1 MAWAKEENNMSI
13 WNFLNEME
21 NLQLQL
27 NSFAKENS
35 WHGMPRSAFL
45 PGLSSRHFPM
55 MNVSADENN
64 VVVEA
69 LAPGLDVENIK
80 VSALKDQLT
89 ISGEK
94 KNLETKD
101 EKYHRSERSTGKFV
115 RTIELPT
122 AINPDAVEASYT
134 NGILKITMPKAEEA
148 KPRQISIK
156 VA

>member
-1 MAWAKEENNMSI
+1 MSI

-21 NLQLQL
+21 NLQSQL
-27 NSFAKENS
+27 NGFAKENA
-35 WHGMPRSAFL
+35 WCGIPRSAFL
-45 PGLSSRHFPM
+45 PGLSSKHFPM
-55 MNVSADENN
+55 MNVKADENN

-94 KNLETKD
+94 KNLEVKN

-122 AINPDAVEASYT
+122 AINPDAVEATYT